1 MQSIRAYVFSRSFS
15 SLSFRSPEKE
25 YSMVGTA
32 SGTPGQGHFRR
43 RTLLGGVLGTGALAG
58 LAGGGTASA
67 SASGSGGGDCVEEG
81 WGKVADVFRANFK
94 GNPGEV
100 GAACSVY
107 VGGRPVVNLWGGLA
121 DREAKRPWR
130 NNTIVQVASTT
141 KGATA
146 ICAHMLVQRGLLDL
160 DAPVAR
166 YWPEFGTGGKDRIP
180 VRWLLS
186 HQAGLPIVDGPL
198 TFEQACAWDPVIR
211 ALEAQKPLWQ
221 PGTEHVYH
229 AVTYGF
235 LVGEVVRR
243 ITGKSLGTFFADEV
257 ARPLGLS
264 AWIGLPEKHEKRV
277 ARLHYA
283 APFSLEEL
291 IAGMIKVTGLDADT
305 VTAWVNA
312 LYSPGSVQIRAGEL
326 GGALDNT
333 TEYFTTRAWR
343 AAEFPAANM
352 LSDARSLARMYAA
365 TVSRVDGVRLLNPA
379 TVKRATVVQTDK
391 TLMHGLPPGL
401 NIPADRSFYMS
412 LGFWRACP
420 PMPLLGPG
428 SFGHPGSGGS
438 IGFADPDA
446 GVGFGYVT
454 NLWNFRPDDPR
465 AQNLVEAVRS
475 CLG

>member
-1 MQSIRAYVFSRSFS
+1 
-15 SLSFRSPEKE
+15 
-25 YSMVGTA
+25 
-32 SGTPGQGHFRR
+32 
-43 RTLLGGVLGTGALAG
+43 VLGAGALAG
-58 LAGGGTASA
+58 FAGRANA
-67 SASGSGGGDCVEEG
+67 SGGGGFEHGVEHG

-94 GNPGEV
+94 ANPGEV

-121 DREAKRPWR
+121 DREANRPWR
-130 NNTIVQVASTT
+130 KDTIVQVASTT

-166 YWPEFGTGGKDRIP
+166 YWPEFGTGGKEHIT

-198 TFEQACAWDPVIR
+198 TFEQACAWHPVIR
-211 ALEAQKPLWQ
+211 ALEAQKPLWK

-264 AWIGLPEKHEKRV
+264 AWIGLPEREERRV

-283 APFSLEEL
+283 APFSVEEL
-291 IAGMIKVTGLDADT
+291 IAGMINLTGLDADT
-305 VTAWVNA
+305 VTAWVTA
-312 LYSPGSVQIRAGEL
+312 MYSPGSVQIRAGEL

-333 TEYFTTRAWR
+333 SDYFTTRAWR

-379 TVKRATVVQTDK
+379 TVRRATVVQTDK
-391 TLMHGLPPGL
+391 TPMHGLPPGL
-401 NIPADRSFYMS
+401 NIPADRSFNMS
-412 LGFWRACP
+412 LGFMRSGP
-420 PMPLLGPG
+420 PMPMAGPK

-465 AQNLVEAVRS
+465 AANLAKAVRS

>member
-1 MQSIRAYVFSRSFS
+1 
-15 SLSFRSPEKE
+15 
-25 YSMVGTA
+25 MVDT
-32 SGTPGQGHFRR
+32 TN
-43 RTLLGGVLGTGALAG
+43 GVE
-58 LAGGGTASA
+58 
-67 SASGSGGGDCVEEG
+67 DG
-81 WGKVADVFRANFK
+81 WGKVADAFRANFE

-107 VGGRPVVNLWGGLA
+107 VGGRPVVDLWDGLA
-121 DREAKRPWR
+121 DRDANRPWR
-130 NNTIVQVASTT
+130 EDTIVQVASTT

-146 ICAHMLVQRGLLDL
+146 ICAHMLARRGLLDL
-160 DAPVAR
+160 DAPVVR
-166 YWPEFGTGGKDRIP
+166 YWPEFGAAGKDRIT

-198 TFEQACAWDPVIR
+198 TFEQACVWDPVIR
-211 ALEAQKPLWQ
+211 ALEAQKPLWE

-243 ITGKSLGTFFADEV
+243 ISGKSLGTFFAEEV
-257 ARPLGLS
+257 AGPLGLS
-264 AWIGLPEKHEKRV
+264 AWIGLPEAEEGRV
-277 ARLHYA
+277 SRLHYA
-283 APFSLEEL
+283 APFSVEEL
-291 IAGMIKVTGLDADT
+291 LAGMVKLTGLDADT

-312 LYSPGSVQIRAGEL
+312 LYSPGSVQMGAAEL

-333 TEYFTTRAWR
+333 SDYFTTRAWR

-352 LSDARSLARMYAA
+352 LADARSLARMYAA
-365 TVSRVDGVRLLNPA
+365 TVSDVDGVRLLDPP
-379 TVKRATVVQTDK
+379 TVERATAVQTDR
-391 TLMHGLPPGL
+391 TRLYGLPPEL
-401 NIPADRSFYMS
+401 DIPADRSFNMS

-420 PMPLLGPG
+420 VMPMTGPG

-438 IGFADPDA
+438 IAFADPDA
-446 GVGFGYVT
+446 GVGFSYVT

-465 AQNLVEAVRS
+465 ASNLAEAVRS